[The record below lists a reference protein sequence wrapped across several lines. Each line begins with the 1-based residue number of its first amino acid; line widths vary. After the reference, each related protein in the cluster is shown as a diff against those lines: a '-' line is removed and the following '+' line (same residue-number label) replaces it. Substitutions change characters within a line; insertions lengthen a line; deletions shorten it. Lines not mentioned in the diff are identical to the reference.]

1 MIRRPPRSTRTDT
14 LWPYPTLFRSLAQL
28 VAGSLDE
35 VSADQV
41 AGTPG
46 TRVQHHPDGLAL
58 VQADLDEVVAAAER
72 AQLLVHLVDPDLRV
86 PGLDAL
92 QPLPQAGVG
101 QGRLA
106 AVGHLAVVS
115 SRAVAHG
122 DSPLESGRASCR
134 ESGCQYV

>member
-1 MIRRPPRSTRTDT
+1 MRISDWSSDVCSSDLEEGQVLVRDVVAQHP
-14 LWPYPTLFRSLAQL
+14 LAQL

-35 VSADQV
+35 VAADQV

-86 PGLDAL
+86 PGLAAL

-101 QGRLA
+101 QGRLD
-106 AVGHLAVVS
+106 AVGHLARS
-115 SRAVAHG
+115 
-122 DSPLESGRASCR
+122 EGRGGGKECVGTWSTW
-134 ESGCQYV
+134 GCAG